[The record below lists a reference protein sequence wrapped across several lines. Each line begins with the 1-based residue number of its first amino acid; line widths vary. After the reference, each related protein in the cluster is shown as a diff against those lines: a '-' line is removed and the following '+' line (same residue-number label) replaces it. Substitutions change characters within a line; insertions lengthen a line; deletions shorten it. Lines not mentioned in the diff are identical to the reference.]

1 MARPSLVF
9 VPGAWHSPAHFSP
22 VISHLTTLG
31 YHCISAALPSTG
43 SETALASFEPDVEVI
58 RKAVLAELDRGQ
70 NVVLVTHSYGGIP
83 GASALSGL
91 STKYRAAAGFST
103 SVVAIAMMCSFIV
116 PAGSSLN
123 VVRQGRDI
131 PSWQVYDGDLLSFGP
146 PGPEPLL
153 YHDLP
158 PAEASHWA
166 SLLRP
171 WSFKVLD
178 SKGLYSAWDDIP
190 TSYLV
195 CTLDKMI
202 PPPRQRMMIQG
213 ALDGG
218 AQVRV
223 EEVESSH
230 SPFLSMPERTAEFIR
245 RAAGEKLGDITDS

>member
-9 VPGAWHSPAHFSP
+9 VPGAWHSPAHFSL
-22 VISHLTTLG
+22 VISHLTKLG

-43 SETALASFEPDVEVI
+43 SETPLTSFEPDVEAI
-58 RKAVLAELDRGQ
+58 RKAVLDELDRGQ

-103 SVVAIAMMCSFIV
+103 SVVAIAMMCSFMV
-116 PAGSSLN
+116 PAGSGLDASRP
-123 VVRQGRDI
+123 VQDI
-131 PSWQVYDGDLLSFGP
+131 PSWQVFDGDLLSFGP

-153 YHDLP
+153 YHDVP

-171 WSFKVLD
+171 WSFKVFG
-178 SKGLYSAWDDIP
+178 SKSLYSAWDDIP

-202 PPPRQRMMIQG
+202 PLSQQRAMIQG

-218 AQVRV
+218 AQIRV

-230 SPFLSMPERTAEFIR
+230 SPFLSMPGRTAEFIQ
-245 RAAGEKLGDITDS
+245 RAAEENLGEA